1 MLHLPVLAGE
11 VLDLLALRPGLR
23 VLDATVGAGGHAER
37 ILEGILP
44 GGGLV
49 GCDRDGEVLEYA
61 RKRLERFEGNC
72 VLKNEEFSR
81 IEAAEPF
88 DRVLLDLGVSSLQLD
103 RGERGFSF
111 RFPGPLD
118 MRMDRRETTTAADL
132 VNRLSERD
140 LADIIYKYG
149 EEGRSRRISRFIV
162 EARRREF
169 FQDTVRLAET
179 VARAVGRRGR
189 IHPATKVFQAL
200 RIAVNQ
206 EMENLENFLS
216 RVRSLLAPGGRICVI
231 SFHSLEDRLVK
242 QAFRAWEREQGW
254 AGVLTP
260 KPLRPAP
267 EEIAANPRARSARLR
282 AAEKL
287 Q

>member
-1 MLHLPVLAGE
+1 MPHLPVLAGE

-44 GGGLV
+44 GGFLL

-61 RKRLERFEGNC
+61 RKRLERFGENC

-81 IEAAEPF
+81 IEAAQPF

-111 RFPGPLD
+111 RLSGPLD
-118 MRMDRRETTTAADL
+118 MRMDRRETNTAEDL

-162 EARRREF
+162 ACRRREPF
-169 FQDTVRLAET
+169 RDTVRLAET
-179 VARAVGRRGR
+179 VARALGRRGR

-200 RIAVNQ
+200 RIAVNR

-216 RVRSLLAPGGRICVI
+216 RARSLLVPGGRICVI

-260 KPLRPAP
+260 KPRRPSP